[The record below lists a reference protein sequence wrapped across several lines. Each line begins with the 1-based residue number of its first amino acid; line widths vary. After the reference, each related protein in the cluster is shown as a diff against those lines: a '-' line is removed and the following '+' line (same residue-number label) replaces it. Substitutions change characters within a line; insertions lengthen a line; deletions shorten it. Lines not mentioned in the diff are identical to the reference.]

1 MSDCF
6 VCTRRISTSPSGVGE
21 IKPRATAV
29 AALHV
34 KKMTSSPTLKVTMI
48 RERNVKSKVESSALI
63 HSKHIYG
70 DSILAALSDAATLPR
85 ISADVNLAGTWEP
98 THITNVL
105 EGTDDWDNTYRIGRA
120 QSAVFGAGEIKP
132 GMTMN
137 ANPLMHLVGSGVLR
151 QTYADKF
158 AGDFNDFTCVQKLY
172 PSGDVYTS
180 EFVNQNTRH
189 DNLYQNIDEGIFTGK
204 YHVDGEISD
213 RYSDDRLEFITPS
226 SIHTD
231 NTARYTC
238 DITAPSIIA
247 KESRLFFRMAAPR
260 SNWDG
265 NGANFRSEVAHEF
278 SIINIEWKDP
288 LGDVVIRYEDITMR
302 GDADYDNTKY
312 RNFGTYGTKPEIN
325 NFLKYQWQSGY
336 PLLGPDTGYTLTFQ
350 VSGRS
355 LDDPFD
361 QGFDFGFEENTDVVD
376 SVAGSDDYLAIDGA
390 PLATQNQSMGLN
402 PTNALRISA
411 IEICNSGGL
420 VGLGKEHYMPF
431 YMQVRPSGDSLERR
445 AMPAKILQW
454 DHDSGIYP
462 VASSVWNSPNG
473 LFDNTTVS
481 GATNLLHS
489 LNYLNDDYYINLR
502 RLDSPYRAD
511 SGRLAMKFTLDNLDL
526 PTKRGEFGFGHAKSA
541 FDVGD
546 RKELDT
552 FFIPNRATLRVRA
565 RKESSDIRDYSFDVV
580 GWTDDRLLNIS
591 SPTGGF
597 LQSTGGE
604 GDYVTTSGYEGPDLS
619 LAGES
624 FSSLDG
630 FSSGNTPNNAGYDH
644 YRLSTT
650 PVVNTTDFAWYEID
664 LNIFEDTVTL
674 GKSKQYNQSPNFE
687 SIYLDLFP
695 LPSGTQISHIEL
707 CLKYSPSNGLN
718 MMSLG
723 GDIGLIDGNRAEG
736 RLHPTTRQS
745 TDSIINAGTTYN
757 PLSTIESIP
766 HAFTTPS
773 SIKSNYSR
781 RWRGVK
787 SIVNGPFDPDMF
799 AFGFENPTLDHPF
812 MSGLYNLTNYNGTT
826 IYPENVGKNLH
837 ADNGTL
843 TTTFS
848 EPIYKNVGWRF
859 KSQNIFDYQKPG

>member
-1 MSDCF
+1 MLSITNF
-6 VCTRRISTSPSGVGE
+6 RQIILFAP
-21 IKPRATAV
+21 
-29 AALHV
+29 LHF
-34 KKMTSSPTLKVTMI
+34 L
-48 RERNVKSKVESSALI
+48 
-63 HSKHIYG
+63 G
-70 DSILAALSDAATLPR
+70 GG
-85 ISADVNLAGTWEP
+85 LAGTWEP

-604 GDYVTTSGYEGPDLS
+604 GDYVTTSGYEGPDLT

-650 PVVNTTDFAWYEID
+650 PVVNTTDFTWYEID

-674 GKSKQYNQSPNFE
+674 
-687 SIYLDLFP
+687 
-695 LPSGTQISHIEL
+695 
-707 CLKYSPSNGLN
+707 
-718 MMSLG
+718 
-723 GDIGLIDGNRAEG
+723 
-736 RLHPTTRQS
+736 
-745 TDSIINAGTTYN
+745 
-757 PLSTIESIP
+757 
-766 HAFTTPS
+766 
-773 SIKSNYSR
+773 
-781 RWRGVK
+781 
-787 SIVNGPFDPDMF
+787 
-799 AFGFENPTLDHPF
+799 
-812 MSGLYNLTNYNGTT
+812 
-826 IYPENVGKNLH
+826 
-837 ADNGTL
+837 
-843 TTTFS
+843 
-848 EPIYKNVGWRF
+848 
-859 KSQNIFDYQKPG
+859 